1 MYYFFLG
8 GKKKSIP
15 FRRQRMEID
24 CAVPPSE
31 GPMKNAFI
39 AADDPYVADLLQ
51 VADSKIAELEKKVNM
66 VCDEKEVLDRKLKSF
81 KQQVGYQ
88 SVVVACTS
96 TLLCR
101 ITIVLCTGLFSPLVI
116 LALLH
121 L

>member
-81 KQQVGYQ
+81 KQQVGYHREE
-88 SVVVACTS
+88 VHVA
-96 TLLCR
+96 
-101 ITIVLCTGLFSPLVI
+101 
-116 LALLH
+116 
-121 L
+121 

>member
-81 KQQVGYQ
+81 KQQVGYLRE
-88 SVVVACTS
+88 VVHVA
-96 TLLCR
+96 
-101 ITIVLCTGLFSPLVI
+101 
-116 LALLH
+116 
-121 L
+121 

>member
-88 SVVVACTS
+88 REVVAC

-101 ITIVLCTGLFSPLVI
+101 ITIVTVYYGI
-116 LALLH
+116 
-121 L
+121 